1 MMIKEYNI
9 FYLKSKTEIVIKEN
23 EIDDVFELV

>member
-9 FYLKSKTEIVIKEN
+9 FYSKSKTEIIINEN